1 VEAED
6 RRPICDE
13 GDVAGRG
20 FFLGVG
26 FSDAIPSEI
35 RVAVDGVFDGV
46 GGLMSCLVPQG
57 AACGDWLGLSSY
69 RIRMVASR
77 GFVGQQ
83 LPLVSWEVGEGGLVQ
98 RHFWSERTILWGEV
112 TGVRQWGKAKRTG
125 RCLVLNYARTGPMS
139 ERGELRI
146 KPVEFDALV
155 RALRDHAPQAEY
167 DLLPARG

>member
-1 VEAED
+1 MRFRAKFEWPLMASSMVWAGLCLAWFHKEPHAA
-6 RRPICDE
+6 I
-13 GDVAGRG
+13 GWAYLLIGFVWLLLVA
-20 FFLGVG
+20 L
-26 FSDAIPSEI
+26 
-35 RVAVDGVFDGV
+35 
-46 GGLMSCLVPQG
+46 LV
-57 AACGDWLGLSSY
+57 SSY
-69 RIRMVASR
+69 LS
-77 GFVGQQ
+77 F
-83 LPLVSWEVGEGGLVQ
+83 SWEVGEGGLVQ